1 MPRKLSSMLPSR
13 SMAVAFAAL
22 LAATGGLAV
31 AATSRSPIIRACA
44 NKRTGALRLA
54 KRCHRNERG
63 LTWNITGP
71 IGAQGPRGFNGKQ
84 GVPGPAGATGATGTV
99 NTSGFYTKGEADS
112 RYVAQTLSRPYA
124 WGQVR
129 ADASL
134 RPVSPRVKTV
144 THPEKGLY
152 CVLLTGSVES
162 EPPEPAQSELE
173 GTSVTLA
180 GTTPQAVFPR
190 VTNGQGADC
199 SGEPAPVVAIRF
211 YDAAST
217 PQDAR
222 FSFIVP

>member
-1 MPRKLSSMLPSR
+1 
-13 SMAVAFAAL
+13 V
-22 LAATGGLAV
+22 
-31 AATSRSPIIRACA
+31 IRACA
-44 NKRTGALRLA
+44 NKKTGALRLA
-54 KRCHRNERG
+54 SKCRRSERRVS
-63 LTWNITGP
+63 WSV
-71 IGAQGPRGFNGKQ
+71 Q
-84 GVPGPAGATGATGTV
+84 GPAGLQGLRGPTGQAGLPGSKGETGTI

-112 RYVAQTLSRPYA
+112 RYVAQTLARPYA

-162 EPPEPAQSELE
+162 EPPEPAQSEME

-180 GTTPQAVFPR
+180 GTSPQAVFPR

-211 YDAAST
+211 YDAANT

>member
-1 MPRKLSSMLPSR
+1 MRRILSLLKPSPA
-13 SMAVAFAAL
+13 MAVAVVALVAAFGGWAI
-22 LAATGGLAV
+22 AAT
-31 AATSRSPIIRACA
+31 TKSSPVIRACA
-44 NKRTGALRLA
+44 NKKSGALRLA
-54 KRCHRNERG
+54 SKCRKSERSV
-63 LTWNITGP
+63 TWNKQGIPGPQGAAGAAGAKGITGAK
-71 IGAQGPRGFNGKQ
+71 GD
-84 GVPGPAGATGATGTV
+84 TGTV
-99 NTSGFYTKGEADS
+99 NTSGFYTKDEADS
-112 RYVAQTLSRPYA
+112 RYVSQTLARPYA

-144 THPEKGLY
+144 THPETGLY

-199 SGEPAPVVAIRF
+199 SGEPGPFVAIRF
-211 YDAAST
+211 YDAT
-217 PQDAR
+217 ENPQDAR
-222 FSFIVP
+222 FSFVVP